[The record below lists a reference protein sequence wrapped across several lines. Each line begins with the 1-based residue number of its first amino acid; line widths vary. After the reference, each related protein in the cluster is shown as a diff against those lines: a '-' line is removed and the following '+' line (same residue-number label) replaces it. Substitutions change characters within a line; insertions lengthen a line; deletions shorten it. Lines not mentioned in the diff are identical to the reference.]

1 MNERID
7 DFYHLFKK
15 MLPVLLAYKHLKTH
29 CMKTIIVPVDF
40 SIYSEN
46 ALKVAAQI
54 AKKQHATIIA
64 VHMMGLSD
72 ANLIKEDNSM
82 EGMFYLKLT
91 QKRFSEFLDK
101 DYLEGITVQQTV
113 KNYKIFS
120 ELDDVAKEHEADLI
134 VMGSHGSSG
143 LQEVFVGSNTE
154 KVVRTA
160 SVPVLVIK
168 NDYEPTSST
177 AVFACDYKLESLE
190 VFKKA
195 MLLFNLLDIH
205 TKLVYINLPG
215 ENYKSTK
222 QIEQQIVDFLVHL
235 DKEDTILPED
245 VTIYADYSVEQGI
258 FNYAKKVNAGVIGIP
273 THGRRGLA
281 HFFSGSIS
289 EDIVNHSEL
298 PVITFKM

>member
-1 MNERID
+1 
-7 DFYHLFKK
+7 
-15 MLPVLLAYKHLKTH
+15 ML
-29 CMKTIIVPVDF
+29 
-40 SIYSEN
+40 
-46 ALKVAAQI
+46 
-54 AKKQHATIIA
+54 
-64 VHMMGLSD
+64 GLSD
-72 ANLIKEDNSM
+72 ANLIKEGNGM
-82 EGMFYLKLT
+82 EGMFLIKLT
-91 QKRFSEFLDK
+91 QKRFEEFLDK
-101 DYLEGITVQQTV
+101 DYLEGITIHQTV

-120 ELDDVAKEHEADLI
+120 ELDEVAKEHQADLI

-168 NDYEPTSST
+168 DEYDFTSTT

-195 MLLFNLLDIH
+195 MHLFKSLGMQA
-205 TKLVYINLPG
+205 KLVYINLPG
-215 ENYKSTK
+215 ENYRSTK

-235 DKEDTILPED
+235 DKENPILPED
-245 VTIYADYSVEQGI
+245 IMIYSDYSVEQGV
-258 FNYAKKVNAGVIGIP
+258 FNYAKKTKAGVIGIP

-281 HFFSGSIS
+281 HYFSGSIS
-289 EDIVNHSEL
+289 EDIVNHSQI

>member
-1 MNERID
+1 
-7 DFYHLFKK
+7 
-15 MLPVLLAYKHLKTH
+15 
-29 CMKTIIVPVDF
+29 MKTIIVPVDF

-46 ALKVAAQI
+46 ALKVAAQL
-54 AKKQHATIIA
+54 AKKENATIVA

-72 ANLIKEDNSM
+72 ANLTKEYNSM
-82 EGMFYLKLT
+82 EGMFFVKLT
-91 QKRFSEFLDK
+91 QKRFEEFLDK
-101 DYLEGITVQQTV
+101 DYLEGVTVLQAV
-113 KNYKIFS
+113 KNYKVFS
-120 ELDDVAKEHEADLI
+120 ELDEVAKEHQADLI

-168 NDYEPTSST
+168 NEHDFTST
-177 AVFACDYKLESLE
+177 KAVFASDYKLESLD

-195 MLLFNLLDIH
+195 IQLFKRLEIE

-235 DKEDTILPED
+235 DKTYSIIPED
-245 VTIYADYSVEQGI
+245 ITIYADYSVEQGI
-258 FNYAKKVNAGVIGIP
+258 FNYANKVKAGVIGIP

>member
-1 MNERID
+1 
-7 DFYHLFKK
+7 
-15 MLPVLLAYKHLKTH
+15 
-29 CMKTIIVPVDF
+29 MKTIIVPVDF
-40 SIYSEN
+40 SKYSEN
-46 ALKVAAQI
+46 ALKVAAQL
-54 AKKQHATIIA
+54 ARKEQATIVA

-72 ANLIKEDNSM
+72 ANLIKEDNTM
-82 EGMFYLKLT
+82 EGLFFIKLT
-91 QKRFSEFLDK
+91 QKRFEEFLDK
-101 DYLEGITVQQTV
+101 DYLEGITVHQTV

-143 LQEVFVGSNTE
+143 IQEVFVGSNTE

-168 NDYEPTSST
+168 NETDFTMT
-177 AVFACDYKLESLE
+177 KAIFACDYKLESLE

-195 MLLFNLLDIH
+195 IQLFNLLGIE
-205 TKLVYINLPG
+205 TNLVYINLPG
-215 ENYKSTK
+215 ESYKSTQ
-222 QIEQQIVDFLVHL
+222 QIDQQIVDFLVHL
-235 DKEDTILPED
+235 DLEYKIIPED
-245 VTIYADYSVEQGI
+245 ITIYGDYSVEQGI
-258 FNYAKKVNAGVIGIP
+258 FNYAKKVKASIIGIP

>member
-1 MNERID
+1 
-7 DFYHLFKK
+7 
-15 MLPVLLAYKHLKTH
+15 
-29 CMKTIIVPVDF
+29 MKTIIVPIDF
-40 SIYSEN
+40 SVYSEN
-46 ALKVAAQI
+46 ALKVAAQL
-54 AKKQHATIIA
+54 AKKENATIVA

-72 ANLIKEDNSM
+72 ANLTKEHNSM
-82 EGMFYLKLT
+82 EGMFFIKLT
-91 QKRFSEFLDK
+91 QKRFEEFLDK
-101 DYLEGITVQQTV
+101 DYLEGITVQQAV

-120 ELDDVAKEHEADLI
+120 ELDEVAKEHHADLI

-143 LQEVFVGSNTE
+143 IQEVFVGSNTE

-168 NDYEPTSST
+168 NEHDFTST
-177 AVFACDYKLESLE
+177 KAVFASDYKLESLD

-195 MLLFNLLDIH
+195 IQLFKKLEIE

-235 DKEDTILPED
+235 DKTYNIIPED
-245 VTIYADYSVEQGI
+245 ITIYADYSVEQGI
-258 FNYAKKVNAGVIGIP
+258 FNYANKVKAGIIGIP